1 MQLTTIASFFAL
13 ALGITAMPQGPGGP
27 SVNQATEHHPGG
39 EKACCLAH
47 SDIHADGIL
56 AGAFI
61 QRILTPLI
69 GSKEQ
74 SCAKFQLIENLNLL
88 GMIRLLYLSWWNW
101 TF

>member
-1 MQLTTIASFFAL
+1 MQLTIIASFFAL
-13 ALGITAMPQGPGGP
+13 ALSVTAMPQGPGGS
-27 SVNQATEHHPGG
+27 SVNQATKHQPSG

-56 AGAFI
+56 ADALTQG
-61 QRILTPLI
+61 ILTPLI

-88 GMIRLLYLSWWNW
+88 GMIRLLYISQ
-101 TF
+101 